1 MSRRQPGPTL
11 TSTLF
16 PYTTLFRSPAR
27 GPSLPGDLLL
37 IERSIDDG
45 LLFRL
50 TVISQTGP
58 LFALV
63 QPRTG
68 GRRWGL
74 LAGGT
79 IPVPESEVD
88 DALAEMEQR
97 QATPFDQ
104 FDASLVYQP
113 ATKRI
118 ARSRAFRTAVI
129 AARSEKR
136 RVGKEGVRTVKS

>member
-1 MSRRQPGPTL
+1 MYFCLSYSMSFFLFFLMIRRPPRPTR
-11 TSTLF
+11 TDTLF
-16 PYTTLFRSPAR
+16 PYTTLFRS
-27 GPSLPGDLLL
+27 
-37 IERSIDDG
+37 

-97 QATPFDQ
+97 QATPFDP

-118 ARSRAFRTAVI
+118 ARSRAFRNAAI
-129 AARSEKR
+129 AAYGRSEAR
-136 RVGKEGVRTVKS
+136 RVGKEWVSKC